1 MNKKIAKTEYC
12 NMIAV
17 WLPVVKN
24 CVSITW
30 YKHRTSTS
38 CLHKLWWFEQREITF
53 WWSKGTVFLMS
64 WKKTCSSW
72 FCQFI
77 ETVVKEKK
85 ADSNTQYVS

>member
-1 MNKKIAKTEYC
+1 MMNKKIAKTEYC

-53 WWSKGTVFLMS
+53 WWSKRTVSFNVMVLFRR
-64 WKKTCSSW
+64 KRKPVLHG
-72 FCQFI
+72 F
-77 ETVVKEKK
+77 V
-85 ADSNTQYVS
+85 NL